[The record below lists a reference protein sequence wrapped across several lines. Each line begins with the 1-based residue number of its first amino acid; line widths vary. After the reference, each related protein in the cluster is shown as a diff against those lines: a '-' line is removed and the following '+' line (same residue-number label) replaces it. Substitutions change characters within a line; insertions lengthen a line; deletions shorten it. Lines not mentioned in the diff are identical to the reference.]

1 MKKTLLTAAA
11 LASFAAVPAQAW
23 AGSMASSSVV
33 NVTINIIGGQNFFIS
48 GGSAGLPAGLI
59 NAYQTA
65 NYHGKVGIWN
75 AIGNHYKSRGC

>member
-23 AGSMASSSVV
+23 AGSMASSSMV

-48 GGSAGLPAGLI
+48 GGLPKGLI
-59 NAYQTA
+59 NAYYTA
-65 NYHGKVGIWN
+65 NEHGMKGIWN
-75 AIGNHYKSRGC
+75 AIGNQYKSRGC